1 MVRLP
6 SSVRAQRDSGQMRNS
21 SNFWP
26 RGSNAETP
34 PFRAL
39 FSILVRPYWFR
50 ISSAT
55 MNSPFTRRASR
66 LLLTAAIACA
76 SANVAVTD
84 VFAQDDGLKLPK
96 KTDRVAVTKAA
107 NARRDRRKARQATAP
122 VAAKTPNSVESVSF
136 IELGERFRAKANWN
150 AAEAA
155 YKEATIVA
163 PRNADALLELG
174 LIYLDRSKW
183 TDAQKTYSQL
193 RAVNPTYAA
202 ELLAEINSRQAKL
215 KH

>member
-1 MVRLP
+1 
-6 SSVRAQRDSGQMRNS
+6 
-21 SNFWP
+21 
-26 RGSNAETP
+26 
-34 PFRAL
+34 
-39 FSILVRPYWFR
+39 
-50 ISSAT
+50 

-66 LLLTAAIACA
+66 LLLTAAIVCA
-76 SANVAVTD
+76 FANVAVTD

-122 VAAKTPNSVESVSF
+122 VVASKTPNSDESLKF

-174 LIYLDRSKW
+174 LIYVDRSKW
-183 TDAQKTYSQL
+183 SDAQKTYSQL
-193 RAVNPTYAA
+193 RAVNSAYAA
-202 ELLAEINSRQAKL
+202 ELLAEITSRQAKL
-215 KH
+215 KR